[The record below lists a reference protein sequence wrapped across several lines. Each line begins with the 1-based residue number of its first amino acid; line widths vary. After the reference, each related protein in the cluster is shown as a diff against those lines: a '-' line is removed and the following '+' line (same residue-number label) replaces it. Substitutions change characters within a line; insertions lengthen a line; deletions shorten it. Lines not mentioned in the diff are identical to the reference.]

1 MSRYLAES
9 TIEDAAIE
17 WLTAINGYS
26 YSHGADIHRPLTKV
40 VLEDRLEQFLQKRY
54 SHVPAKVLAEV
65 KQEFLYNK
73 GTDLQYRNHEF
84 HKKLSKGISKSWK
97 QPTPSPPDASTGTF
111 GSQEGKP
118 GAITPTEQKQFAQG
132 KDTSPLK
139 GGGRNDA
146 DEMITKGGV
155 RPTPS
160 PSDASIGP
168 FGSQEGKMQ
177 FEHFYPVDYDNWQNN
192 DFLVVNQ
199 FSIEGRNKRRP
210 DLLIFI
216 NGLPLVLF
224 EFKNMFDAE
233 ATVENAFNQVQHY
246 IEDIPALFEY
256 NALTIISDGATTLH
270 GMYSSGF
277 EWFAAWKSTDGINT
291 VSNDFAL
298 DTLINGL
305 LLPQRLLQYIRF
317 YIFHEPDKGKLIKKG
332 AKYHQFFGIQF
343 ALEQT
348 KASIRPVGD
357 GKIGVIWHTTRSGK
371 SITMA
376 IYTGILRQLPEL
388 KNPTIVV
395 QVDRFDLNKQL
406 YEDFVAAKDL
416 VGDVQL
422 ATSADELRK
431 LLSADGGGV
440 IFSTIEK
447 FRLKTLPTSNSSQEG
462 DTSPLKGGERNDAV
476 ETIIKGGVKKLLS
489 EGTTSI
495 NLNAFAKSGI
505 LKYNPKLKQTA
516 HDLRY
521 AENHSEVLLWNEL
534 KRDALGV
541 DFHRQKPI
549 DSFVVDFFCSEL
561 MLAIEIDGKIHDD
574 EKAAAYDAERQQKLE
589 ACGIVFLRFDAKD
602 VFQNIG
608 WVVEEIQNYVA
619 ANKLPAKLSQLERAV
634 YNYEKEFFI
643 SLLGDTPYGKLTG
656 DGQSTSPLK
665 GGSDTPHHDSTRDEL
680 STAPLQ
686 GGSDI
691 SYKGVREDVHP
702 TLSLRE
708 NIIVI
713 ADECHRTQYGLLQGF
728 ARNLRNALPNASFI
742 GFTGTPVDSKDADTE
757 AVFGEI
763 IHRYDIKQA
772 TEDKAVV
779 PIYYEPR
786 LAKLHLA
793 NTNIEEEAEE
803 ITEGLTDNQ
812 KNKVLWAAA
821 EDAAGAAERV
831 EEVATD
837 ILKHYLQRIS
847 TLEGKAMIVCM
858 SRRNCVK
865 MYDAITALE
874 ACPEVA
880 VIMTTNIAKDP
891 VAWKPHVRTKEA
903 MEAVKARFKDPDD
916 PLKIVI
922 VRDMWL
928 TGFDNPALHT
938 MYVDKIMNGH
948 NLIQAIN
955 RVSTVF
961 RDKPSGLIV
970 DYIGIGDNLSAATKK
985 YTGSG
990 GSGDV
995 TIPVQEAF
1003 DMAKDEIGALKAL
1016 LPAGTDYSRWMS
1028 MSNGDQLRLIS
1039 TVVNSIVAE
1048 EERSKDFLLFE
1059 KRLSGLAPIIKSH
1072 DEIEEITLD
1081 IIFFQHVGAAVRK
1094 IKYPVTNIRQKEGQI
1109 KELIHRSIESEAV
1122 VDVFAMAGIPKFD
1135 ISIINDDFLA
1145 AAKEKKSGNELK
1157 LELIRQIINNEIKVR
1172 ANSNL
1177 IKYRKLKESVE
1188 KIIHDYHNHFFD
1200 SLVALQK
1207 LREVA
1212 GDMQEEDNRRKQL
1225 GFTEEEEAFYEILAK
1240 HKTAISDFSLIQ
1252 GLVKEITAN
1261 IKKNLQIDWYKKPD
1275 AKAQILLAVK
1285 RSLLKKGVSQE
1296 LKDILDEIMEQAEAR
1311 YKEWFGEEEV
1321 A

>member
-9 TIEDAAIE
+9 NIEEAAIE

-26 YSHGADIHRPLTKV
+26 YTHGADIHRPLSKV
-40 VLEDRLEQFLQKRY
+40 VLEDQFDAFLQKRY
-54 SHVPAKVLAEV
+54 PHVPAKILAEV

-73 GTDLQYRNHEF
+73 GGDIHYRNHDF

-111 GSQEGKP
+111 GSQEGK
-118 GAITPTEQKQFAQG
+118 
-132 KDTSPLK
+132 
-139 GGGRNDA
+139 
-146 DEMITKGGV
+146 
-155 RPTPS
+155 
-160 PSDASIGP
+160 
-168 FGSQEGKMQ
+168 MQ

-192 DFLVVNQ
+192 QFLVVNQ
-199 FSIEGRNKRRP
+199 FTIEGRNKRRP
-210 DLLIFI
+210 DLILFI

-233 ATVENAFNQVQHY
+233 ATVDNAFNQVQHY

-270 GMYSSGF
+270 GMFSSGM
-277 EWFAAWKSTDGINT
+277 EWFAAWKSIDGINT

-348 KASIRPVGD
+348 KRSIRPVGD

-422 ATSADELRK
+422 AQTTDELRK
-431 LLSADGGGV
+431 LLSGDGGGV

-447 FRLKTLPTSNSSQEG
+447 FRLKTLPSQEG
-462 DTSPLKGGERNDAV
+462 KPTPNPSQVGNTSPLKGGDRNDAV
-476 ETIIKGGVKKLLS
+476 ETIIKGGVKKLLA
-489 EGTTSI
+489 EGNTSI
-495 NLNAFAKSGI
+495 NLNAFAQSGI
-505 LKYNPKLKQTA
+505 LKYSPKLKQTA

-521 AENHSEVLLWNEL
+521 AENHPEVLLWNEL
-534 KRDALGV
+534 KRDALGA

-549 DSFVVDFFCSEL
+549 GSFVVDFFCSEL

-574 EKAAAYDAERQQKLE
+574 EKVAAYDAERQQKLE

-602 VFQNIG
+602 VFQNRA

-643 SLLGDTPYGKLTG
+643 NLLSDTPYNDLSG
-656 DGQSTSPLK
+656 DGISTNPLE
-665 GGSDTPHHDSTRDEL
+665 GGSDSPNNQFNDDEQPT
-680 STAPLQ
+680 SF
-686 GGSDI
+686 
-691 SYKGVREDVHP
+691 KGVREDVHP
-702 TLSLRE
+702 TLSTRD

-728 ARNLRNALPNASFI
+728 ARNLRTALPNASFI

-763 IHRYDIKQA
+763 IHSYDIKQA

-786 LAKLHLA
+786 LAKLHLS

-831 EEVATD
+831 NEVTQD
-837 ILKHYLQRIS
+837 ILHHYLQRIS

-874 ACPEVA
+874 GCPEVA

-891 VAWKPHVRTKEA
+891 VTWKPHVRTKES

-990 GSGDV
+990 GKGDV
-995 TIPVQEAF
+995 TIPTNEAF
-1003 DMAKDEIGALKAL
+1003 EMAKDEIAALKAL

-1028 MSNGDQLRLIS
+1028 MSNGDQLRLVS
-1039 TVVNSIVAE
+1039 QVVNYIVAE
-1048 EERSKDFLLFE
+1048 EERSKDFLLYE
-1059 KRLSGLAPIIKSH
+1059 KRMSGLAPIIKSH
-1072 DEIEEITLD
+1072 DDIEEISLD
-1081 IIFFQHVGAAVRK
+1081 IIFLQHIGAAVRK

-1122 VDVFAMAGIPKFD
+1122 IDVFEMAGIPKFD

-1145 AAKEKKSGNELK
+1145 NAKEKKSGNELK
-1157 LELIRQIINNEIKVR
+1157 LELIRQILNNEIKIR

-1177 IKYRKLKESVE
+1177 IKYRKLKEAVE
-1188 KIIHDYHNHFFD
+1188 KIINDYHNHFFD

-1212 GDMQEEDNRRKQL
+1212 GEMQDEDNRRRQL

-1240 HKTAISDFSLIQ
+1240 HKTAISDFALIQ
-1252 GLVKEITAN
+1252 ELVKEITAN

-1296 LKDILDEIMEQAEAR
+1296 LQDILNEIMEQAEAR
-1311 YKEWFGEEEV
+1311 YKEWWGEEEV